1 MEIASI
7 VLLVILLIITTV
19 LTLTLIKRNT
29 KQKEERTLYLD
40 KKDKDEIF
48 RVFAYNISI
57 ISSALQTSADNS
69 SKEVKAN
76 LSNMSEKI
84 NENRQVT
91 DNRLLSIEKKLT
103 DSLELIRSTLEKNL
117 QTIQTSNEKKLDE
130 IQKTVDEKLTKTLN
144 DRFNES
150 FKVLSDELAKV
161 SQTIGEMQKISSDVG
176 NLSKMLANVKT
187 TGILGEIQLGAIIDE
202 ILSPEQYKKNIVT
215 NKAGRDPVEFAVK
228 LPGGDDGEVLLPIDS
243 KFPYTIYTD
252 MQIAYE
258 NNAFEEYETKKKQ
271 LINTIRAMAKDIKEK
286 YINPPTTTN
295 FAVMFL
301 PVEGLYAEVVKMGLV
316 EELRSKY
323 NITVAG
329 PTTMAALLNSLQ
341 MGFQTLA
348 IQKKSNEVWSI
359 LGAVK
364 TEFAKFGGIIEGI
377 QKKLNG
383 ASNDLDQLLGVRTRA
398 IDRSLRN
405 VTISGDGSNL
415 IDVNEEE

>member
-1 MEIASI
+1 MEIVNLILLI
-7 VLLVILLIITTV
+7 VLMILVVILLIKTKARDSEN
-19 LTLTLIKRNT
+19 TLSIN
-29 KQKEERTLYLD
+29 
-40 KKDKDEIF
+40 KKDKDEIVAAF
-48 RVFAYNISI
+48 SSNIAL
-57 ISSALQTSADNS
+57 ISNALQVSAENS

-76 LSNMSEKI
+76 LGNMSEKL
-84 NENRQVT
+84 NENRKT
-91 DNRLLSIEKKLT
+91 TEERFMSIERKLE
-103 DSLELIRSTLEKNL
+103 DSLENIRKTLERN
-117 QTIQTSNEKKLDE
+117 IQTMQNSNEKKLEE

-150 FKVLSDELAKV
+150 FKVLTEELTKV

-176 NLSKMLANVKT
+176 NLSKMLSNVKT

-202 ILSPEQYKKNIVT
+202 ILSPEQYVKNIVT

-228 LPGGDDGEVLLPIDS
+228 LPGGDDGEVFLPIDS

-252 MQIAYE
+252 MQTAYE
-258 NNAFEEYETKKKQ
+258 QNNFEEYEAKKKQ
-271 LINTIRAMAKDIKEK
+271 LINTIKNMAKDIKEK
-286 YINPPTTTN
+286 YINPPITTN

-301 PVEGLYAEVVKMGLV
+301 PVEGLYAEVVKLGLV
-316 EELRSKY
+316 EELRVKH

-348 IQKKSNEVWSI
+348 IQKKSNEVWNI

-364 TEFAKFGGIIEGI
+364 AEFAKFGGIIEGI

-405 VTISGDGSNL
+405 VTIMEDGNKL
-415 IDVNEEE
+415 LGVEADE

>member
-1 MEIASI
+1 MEGVIIALLAILLVLSI
-7 VLLVILLIITTV
+7 VQMTKIGSKNSQNTTYLSEKDKQDIIKAFSSNI
-19 LTLTLIKRNT
+19 TLITN
-29 KQKEERTLYLD
+29 
-40 KKDKDEIF
+40 
-48 RVFAYNISI
+48 
-57 ISSALQTSADNS
+57 ALQNSADNS

-76 LSNMSEKI
+76 LENMSEKI
-84 NENRQVT
+84 Y
-91 DNRLLSIEKKLT
+91 DNRKTTEERFIAIEKKLER
-103 DSLELIRSTLEKNL
+103 SLEQIRETLERNV
-117 QTIQTSNEKKLDE
+117 QTMQSNNEKKLND

-150 FKVLSDELAKV
+150 FKVLSDELTRV

-176 NLSKMLANVKT
+176 NLSKMLSNVKT

-202 ILSPEQYKKNIVT
+202 ILAPNQYLKNVVT
-215 NKAGRDPVEFAVK
+215 NKTGREPVEFAVK

-252 MQIAYE
+252 MQKAYE
-258 NNAFEEYETKKKQ
+258 KNDFGEYESKKKQ
-271 LINTIRAMAKDIKEK
+271 LVNTIKSMAKDVKEK
-286 YINPPTTTN
+286 YVNPPVTTN

-301 PVEGLYAEVVKMGLV
+301 PVEGLYAEIVKMGLI
-316 EELRSKY
+316 EELASKY

-348 IQKKSNEVWSI
+348 IQKKSNEVWTI

-364 TEFAKFGGIIEGI
+364 AEFAKFGAMIEGV

-383 ASNDLDQLLGVRTRA
+383 ANSDLDQLLGVRTRA
-398 IDRSLRN
+398 IDRKLRS
-405 VTISGDGSNL
+405 VTMIENAESVLDSEN
-415 IDVNEEE
+415 D